1 MGYRLVSYGRC
12 DGIGRIAVTLFGI
25 WLVGIAPGMS
35 LAADLQAGVAV
46 VDITPLLGY
55 RMAGYFRE
63 RLNTGTHDPLQAK
76 ALVLRQGDDHAAL
89 VFCDLVGISRDVSE
103 RARKLAAKK
112 TGIPAANILIA
123 ATHSHTGP
131 LYAGALRQYFH
142 DQAIVAKGIDPFEK
156 IDYAA
161 VLAEKIAEAIDKAQ
175 KSARAVALLSGVT
188 RQEGLSFNRRFHTKD
203 GTVLFNPGKLNP
215 NIVRPAGPI
224 DPDVGLLQLRGGDK
238 ELALLTVFALH
249 LDTVGGTEYSADYP
263 FYLERKL
270 RPLLGEGGVS
280 LFGAGTCGDINHID
294 VSKKDLQSGQ
304 FEAERIGTALGETVR
319 AALPMQRPQRSP
331 RLAVRQAIV
340 QAPLQK
346 FSPEAIAQARKDMA
360 KIGTRDLTFLKQVEA
375 YKITSLQ
382 MLPGDTLPMEVQV
395 FRLSDEVA
403 LVGLPG
409 EIFVDLGLAIKKA
422 SPFPVT
428 LVIELCNDAPGY
440 VPTIKA
446 FKEGSYETI
455 NSRIQPGGGEKLVE
469 TATRLLKELAEPRRP

>member
-1 MGYRLVSYGRC
+1 MKQALF
-12 DGIGRIAVTLFGI
+12 TLFSI
-25 WLVGIAPGMS
+25 CIVAMAPEMQ
-35 LAADLQAGVAV
+35 LYATELQAGVAV
-46 VDITPLLGY
+46 VDITPPLGC
-55 RMAGYFRE
+55 RMAGYFNE

-76 ALVLRQGDDHAAL
+76 ALVLHQEDEWAAL
-89 VFCDLVGISRDVSE
+89 VFCDLVGIARSVSE
-103 RARKLAAKK
+103 RARRLAAEK
-112 TGIPAANILIA
+112 TGIPAANMLIA

-142 DQAIVAKGIDPFEK
+142 DRAVAAKGADPQEK
-156 IDYAA
+156 IDYPA
-161 VLAEKIAEAIDKAQ
+161 VLAAKIAEAIDKA
-175 KSARAVALLSGVT
+175 ARSVRPVALSAGMA
-188 RQEGLSFNRRFHTKD
+188 RQEGLSFNRRFHMKD
-203 GTVLFNPGKLNP
+203 GTVQFNPGKLNP

-224 DPDVGLLQLRGGDK
+224 DPDVGLLRFRAGDK

-270 RPLLGEGGVS
+270 QPLLGAEGVS

-294 VSKKDLQSGQ
+294 VSKKDPQKGHL
-304 FEAERIGTALGETVR
+304 EAGRIGTTLGDTVMK
-319 AALPMQRPQRSP
+319 ALPKLRPQRSP
-331 RLAVRQAIV
+331 RLAIRRTIV

-346 FSPEAIAQARKDMA
+346 YSAEAIAQARKDMA
-360 KIGTRDLTFLKQVEA
+360 KIGTRELPFLKQVEA
-375 YKITSLQ
+375 YKILSLQ
-382 MLPGDTLPMEVQV
+382 MLPSDILPMEVQV

-403 LVGLPG
+403 IVGLPG

-440 VPTIKA
+440 VPTVKA
-446 FKEGSYETI
+446 FKEGSYETV

-469 TATRLLKELAEPRRP
+469 AATRLLKELVDR